1 MTRVVL
7 VLLPA
12 ILTGHGM
19 AAVGPQPTWHTGN
32 VFPRLCVPRSD
43 HHVHLGHLRPL
54 PIEKSPNLSPLSNH
68 RNSLSENVC
77 RRSYHRKR

>member
-12 ILTGHGM
+12 ILTGHDM

-43 HHVHLGHLRPL
+43 HHVHLRPSTSASDREISKPFSSL
-54 PIEKSPNLSPLSNH
+54 KSP
-68 RNSLSENVC
+68 EFI
-77 RRSYHRKR
+77 K